1 MNGAAVEAKKF
12 SFWYGEKQALHEID
26 LIIPDKQITAF
37 IGPSGCGK
45 STFLR
50 SINRM
55 NETIPGV
62 KHDGDIV
69 LHGEDIYER
78 GMDVEDLRTRVGM
91 VFQRSNPFPKSV
103 YQKVAYG
110 PRIIRAL
117 PRRQMYEM
125 VD

>member
-26 LIIPDKQITAF
+26 LVIPDKAITAF

-69 LHGEDIYER
+69 LHGEDIYQR
-78 GMDVEDLRTRVGM
+78 GMDVEELRTRVGM
-91 VFQRSNPFPKSV
+91 
-103 YQKVAYG
+103 
-110 PRIIRAL
+110 
-117 PRRQMYEM
+117 
-125 VD
+125 